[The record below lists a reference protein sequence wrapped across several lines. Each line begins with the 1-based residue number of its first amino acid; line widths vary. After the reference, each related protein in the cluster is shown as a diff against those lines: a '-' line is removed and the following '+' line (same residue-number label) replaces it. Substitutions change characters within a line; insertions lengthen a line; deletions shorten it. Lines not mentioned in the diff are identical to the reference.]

1 MGFLERSRSLRRK
14 ETPFMRKKNDEAST
28 AQQAENVDVERDMQ
42 RTVKSAHGQKDSTWK
57 GTQTPPSDLP
67 RPCTASKVTIQEAQP
82 EVQMP
87 NSARNFAESL
97 AFKLPNKPSRR
108 MSMTP
113 SPRTTT
119 TKLTL
124 HANHSTP
131 GVALENSRSPKRSMT
146 TPIEPLPTLTK
157 KEEKPLETVAPP
169 PKAEAP
175 SAAPRKEP
183 HLRKSK
189 SGTWRSFFSRKQS
202 KPPLPDFNPAD
213 IAPPPALPKVST
225 KSSVPAIPV
234 KDGKKLDRNSISVDK
249 TRAAQNQTS
258 TRAQVTKS
266 IGDTSALPQLKAANL
281 LALEPP
287 PRSTARSPSAESAV
301 SQYFDAASQNSGPS
315 LPVTPLEGHSQR
327 RLNVNIPAVEMERY
341 SVMFEKLLKPQP
353 SLMDRRQ
360 TMVKQLNLSDQPSGR
375 LAPESPALQRRA
387 TSPNLSCRTPMAAE
401 MNGDSSQVATPVPIY
416 RASNT
421 PRLLRSQTAPPG
433 ALETTGHG
441 YEQKSQAHSTT
452 NNSSACS
459 TSSHMWSDASRPQT
473 PASDAES
480 FVSFDVNDVDDD
492 DNEDSGDED
501 DENDD
506 TGVYVHDAVA
516 MQATPLFKDSHW
528 RNDTPVMSCAP
539 PIPPKALGRRSPPSF
554 ELEKQAATINRPHP
568 PRTSS
573 LDDNAAKRKTQI
585 GPQIGI
591 ARKISVVRRA
601 APNSRLSVPSPP
613 QAKSP
618 AALDPTSPMPVFSKQ
633 PLRPKLV
640 DVRNRKSTLVVLDE
654 A

>member
-1 MGFLERSRSLRRK
+1 
-14 ETPFMRKKNDEAST
+14 MRKKNDEAST
-28 AQQAENVDVERDMQ
+28 AQQTESVDVEQ
-42 RTVKSAHGQKDSTWK
+42 RNLKSAHGQKDPTWK

-67 RPCTASKVTIQEAQP
+67 RPCTASKVPVQEVQP
-82 EVQMP
+82 EMQMP

-131 GVALENSRSPKRSMT
+131 GVAFENSRSPKRSMT

-157 KEEKPLETVAPP
+157 KEEKPLEAVVPS
-169 PKAEAP
+169 KVEVP

-225 KSSVPAIPV
+225 KSSVPAIPA

-249 TRAAQNQTS
+249 TRAVQNQIS

-266 IGDTSALPQLKAANL
+266 IGDAPALPQLKAANL
-281 LALEPP
+281 LSLEPP
-287 PRSTARSPSAESAV
+287 ARLSARSPSGESAV
-301 SQYFDAASQNSGPS
+301 SQYFDAASQHSGSS
-315 LPVTPLEGHSQR
+315 LPVTPLEGPSQR

-341 SVMFEKLLKPQP
+341 SVMFEKLLKPQ
-353 SLMDRRQ
+353 SSIMDRRQ

-387 TSPNLSCRTPMAAE
+387 TSPNLSLRTPMAAE
-401 MNGDSSQVATPVPIY
+401 MNGDSSQVATPVPIH
-416 RASNT
+416 RVSNT

-433 ALETTGHG
+433 AIQTSGHG
-441 YEQKSQAHSTT
+441 CEQRSQAPSTT

-473 PASDAES
+473 PSSDAES

-492 DNEDSGDED
+492 DDEDSGDED
-501 DENDD
+501 DEHDD
-506 TGVYVHDAVA
+506 TGVYIHDAVA
-516 MQATPLFKDSHW
+516 MQATPLFKDPHW

-573 LDDNAAKRKTQI
+573 LDDNVAKRKTQI

>member
-14 ETPFMRKKNDEAST
+14 ETPFMRKKNDETST
-28 AQQAENVDVERDMQ
+28 TQQPESADVERDVQ
-42 RTVKSAHGQKDSTWK
+42 RTLKSAHGQQDPTWK
-57 GTQTPPSDLP
+57 GIQASPAESP
-67 RPCTASKVTIQEAQP
+67 RPYTGSRAPTK
-82 EVQMP
+82 EVQPDVEMP
-87 NSARNFAESL
+87 NSARNFADSL
-97 AFKLPNKPSRR
+97 AFKLPNRQSRR

-113 SPRTTT
+113 SPRTTS
-119 TKLTL
+119 TKLTV

-131 GVALENSRSPKRSMT
+131 GLAFENSRSPKRSMT
-146 TPIEPLPTLTK
+146 TPIEPLPSLTK
-157 KEEKPLETVAPP
+157 KEEKPLEAVAPP
-169 PKAEAP
+169 KTEAP
-175 SAAPRKEP
+175 STAPRKEP

-202 KPPLPDFNPAD
+202 KPPLPDFNPAEV
-213 IAPPPALPKVST
+213 APPPALPKASA
-225 KSSVPAIPV
+225 KNSVPAPSA
-234 KDGKKLDRNSISVDK
+234 KDGKKLDRNSITVEK
-249 TRAAQNQTS
+249 TRGVQNQAS
-258 TRAQVTKS
+258 TRAQNTKS
-266 IGDTSALPQLKAANL
+266 IGDTTALPQLKAANL
-281 LALEPP
+281 LFLEPP
-287 PRSTARSPSAESAV
+287 ARSNARSPSAESAV

-315 LPVTPLEGHSQR
+315 LPVTPLERPSQR
-327 RLNVNIPAVEMERY
+327 RLDVNIPAVEMERY
-341 SVMFEKLLKPQP
+341 SVMFEKLLKPQT

-360 TMVKQLNLSDQPSGR
+360 TMVKQLNLPDQPSGR

-387 TSPNLSCRTPMAAE
+387 TSPNLNCRTPLAAE
-401 MNGDSSQVATPVPIY
+401 MNGDGSQVATPVPLY

-421 PRLLRSQTAPPG
+421 PRLMRSQTAPPG
-433 ALETTGHG
+433 ALETSNPACG
-441 YEQKSQAHSTT
+441 QRNQAPSTT

-473 PASDAES
+473 PTSDAES

-492 DNEDSGDED
+492 DDDDSGDED

-506 TGVYVHDAVA
+506 TGVYIHDAVA
-516 MQATPLFKDSHW
+516 MQATSLFKDTHW
-528 RNDTPVMSCAP
+528 RNDTPIMSCAP
-539 PIPPKALGRRSPPSF
+539 PIPPKALGRQSPAF
-554 ELEKQAATINRPHP
+554 GLEKQAATINRPHP

-613 QAKSP
+613 QASSP

>member
-14 ETPFMRKKNDEAST
+14 ETPFMRKKVDDET
-28 AQQAENVDVERDMQ
+28 TTTQQAQDVDVEREAP
-42 RTVKSAHGQKDSTWK
+42 RPIKSAHGYKVSTIK
-57 GTQTPPSDLP
+57 GTQTPPEALSRP
-67 RPCTASKVTIQEAQP
+67 RTANRVPVLDKHP
-82 EVQMP
+82 EVPMP
-87 NSARNFAESL
+87 NSARNFA
-97 AFKLPNKPSRR
+97 RR

-131 GVALENSRSPKRSMT
+131 GVAFESRPGNPKRSMT
-146 TPIEPLPTLTK
+146 TPTGPVPTLAK
-157 KEEKPLETVAPP
+157 KEEKAVEVVVPVAP

-213 IAPPPALPKVST
+213 IAPPPALPKSSS
-225 KSSVPAIPV
+225 KSSVPASSAQE
-234 KDGKKLDRNSISVDK
+234 GKKPHRNSISVDK
-249 TRAAQNQTS
+249 TRGKL
-258 TRAQVTKS
+258 TKS
-266 IGDTSALPQLKAANL
+266 MSDTSALPQLKTSNL
-281 LALEPP
+281 LTLEPP
-287 PRSTARSPSAESAV
+287 PRSTARSPSAESAM
-301 SQYFDAASQNSGPS
+301 SQYFDAASYNSDAS
-315 LPVTPLEGHSQR
+315 LPVTPLGGPN

-341 SVMFEKLLKPQP
+341 SVMFEKLLQPQT
-353 SLMDRRQ
+353 SIMDRRQ
-360 TMVKQLNLSDQPSGR
+360 TMVKQLNLSDQPSQR

-401 MNGDSSQVATPVPIY
+401 MNGDGSQVATPVPVY
-416 RASNT
+416 RDSNA

-433 ALETTGHG
+433 ALTKSREH
-441 YEQKSQAHSTT
+441 QSQAPSTT

-459 TSSHMWSDASRPQT
+459 TSSYMWSDASRPQT

-492 DNEDSGDED
+492 SDDDD
-501 DENDD
+501 DELDD
-506 TGVYVHDAVA
+506 TGVYIHDAVA
-516 MQATPLFKDSHW
+516 MQATPLFKDTHW
-528 RNDTPVMSCAP
+528 RNDTPIMSCAP
-539 PIPPKALGRRSPPSF
+539 PIPPKALGRQSPPVF
-554 ELEKQAATINRPHP
+554 KLEQQAASLDRPHP

-573 LDDNAAKRKTQI
+573 LDDVATKRNTQI

-601 APNSRLSVPSPP
+601 PAPSRLSVPSPA
-613 QAKSP
+613 QMKSS
-618 AALDPTSPMPVFSKQ
+618 AVLDPTAPMPVFSKQ

-654 A
+654 ASPRGFDHC

>member
-14 ETPFMRKKNDEAST
+14 ETPFMRKKLDETTTSQEAKD
-28 AQQAENVDVERDMQ
+28 ANVEREAQ
-42 RTVKSAHGQKDSTWK
+42 RPIKSAHGYKDSAMK
-57 GTQTPPSDLP
+57 GTQTPSEALSRP
-67 RPCTASKVTIQEAQP
+67 RTASKVPILEKHP
-82 EVQMP
+82 EVPMP
-87 NSARNFAESL
+87 NSARNFA
-97 AFKLPNKPSRR
+97 RR

-113 SPRTTT
+113 SPRSTT

-131 GVALENSRSPKRSMT
+131 GVAFESRPSNPKRSMT
-146 TPIEPLPTLTK
+146 TPIEPLPTLAR
-157 KEEKPLETVAPP
+157 KEEKSVEVVVPLAP

-189 SGTWRSFFSRKQS
+189 SGTWRSFFLRKQS

-213 IAPPPALPKVST
+213 VAPPPALPKPSI
-225 KSSVPAIPV
+225 KSFMPASSA
-234 KDGKKLDRNSISVDK
+234 KEGKKLHRNSISVDK
-249 TRAAQNQTS
+249 TRGNQTG
-258 TRAQVTKS
+258 TRQQFTKS
-266 IGDTSALPQLKAANL
+266 MGDRSALPQLKVANL
-281 LALEPP
+281 STLEPP
-287 PRSTARSPSAESAV
+287 PRSTARSPSAESAM
-301 SQYFDAASQNSGPS
+301 SQYFDAASYNSGPS
-315 LPVTPLEGHSQR
+315 LPVTPLGGPN

-341 SVMFEKLLKPQP
+341 SVMFEKLLQPQT
-353 SLMDRRQ
+353 SIMDRRQ

-375 LAPESPALQRRA
+375 SPTLQRRA

-401 MNGDSSQVATPVPIY
+401 MNGDGSQVATPVPVY
-416 RASNT
+416 RDSNT

-433 ALETTGHG
+433 ALTTSREH
-441 YEQKSQAHSTT
+441 QNQAPSTT

-480 FVSFDVNDVDDD
+480 FVSFDVNDDDD
-492 DNEDSGDED
+492 DSGDDD
-501 DENDD
+501 DELDD
-506 TGVYVHDAVA
+506 TGVYIHDAVA
-516 MQATPLFKDSHW
+516 MQATPLFKDTHW
-528 RNDTPVMSCAP
+528 RNDTPIMSCAP
-539 PIPPKALGRRSPPSF
+539 PIPPKALGRQSPPVF
-554 ELEKQAATINRPHP
+554 ELEQQAASLDRPHP

-573 LDDNAAKRKTQI
+573 LDDVAAKRQTHI

-601 APNSRLSVPSPP
+601 PAPSRLSVPSPA
-613 QAKSP
+613 QVKSP
-618 AALDPTSPMPVFSKQ
+618 AALDPTTPMPVFSKQ

-654 A
+654 ASPRGF